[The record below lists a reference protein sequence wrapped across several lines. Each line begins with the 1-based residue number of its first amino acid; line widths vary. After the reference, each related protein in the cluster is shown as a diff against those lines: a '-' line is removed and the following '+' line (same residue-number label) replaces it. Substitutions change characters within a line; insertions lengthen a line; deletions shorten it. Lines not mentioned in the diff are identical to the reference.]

1 MLNANLAR
9 QFDLLRSI
17 VSVSSVIGDF
27 RITISMVKALHAA
40 ATTFLVDHPGQY
52 RDEAVR
58 IIGSEHSPPDHGKIE
73 FLMTDMIRVINE
85 GWTRT
90 PAPALAAYALW
101 RLSWVHPF
109 VDGNGRCARA
119 LAYLILCR
127 KYGRWL
133 PGERTIIMLIKQNP
147 ERYRQCLA
155 DADSAQEEGR
165 VNLTPLATLIAEL
178 LALQLEDHNAAAA
191 SSLDA

>member
-17 VSVSSVIGDF
+17 VSVSSAIEDF
-27 RITISMVKALHAA
+27 RITVPLIKALHATA
-40 ATTFLVDHPGQY
+40 MTFLVDHPGQY

-58 IIGSEHSPPDHGKIE
+58 IIGSEHRPPDHREIGV
-73 FLMTDMIRVINE
+73 LMTDMIRVINE
-85 GWTRT
+85 GWART

-101 RLSWVHPF
+101 RLNWVHPF

-133 PGERTIIMLIKQNP
+133 PGERTIIMLIKQNR
-147 ERYRQCLA
+147 ERYRQGLA
-155 DADSAQEEGR
+155 DADSAETGGR
-165 VNLTPLATLIAEL
+165 VNLTPRLVPTT
-178 LALQLEDHNAAAA
+178 
-191 SSLDA
+191 SPT